1 MHTRSAGTGSL
12 AAFGGTGAPQI
23 LLAAQDLAVRLTLSA
38 VLERCGFLVDTAS
51 SADEAEAKIEQGVY
65 DMVLCD
71 LEREGPAVRERV
83 LRTAKAQE
91 YRPATAL
98 LQVKPDGGPDPD
110 SDEVLIEPVDIPQL
124 LTQITDLMAN
134 RAYGRSVRQTRD
146 TAA

>member
-1 MHTRSAGTGSL
+1 MQIRSLGPRSL
-12 AAFGGTGAPQI
+12 EAFGGLGAPHI
-23 LLAAQDLAVRLTLSA
+23 LLAAQDIAVRLTLAA

-51 SADEAEAKIEQGVY
+51 SADEAEAMIEQGVY

-71 LEREGPAVRERV
+71 LEREGPSVRERV

-91 YRPATAL
+91 YQPATAL
-98 LQVKPDGGPDPD
+98 LQVEPDGGHAPD
-110 SDEVLIEPVDIPQL
+110 SDDIVVEPVDIPHV

-134 RAYGRSVRQTRD
+134 RAYGRSVRRARE